1 MPTVN
6 VITHASPRLI
16 MNREPGFKQKYQK
29 IKKNAS
35 ILSYTRTNSYIYHFS
50 FGGPRRIKIKLV
62 PSVDFLPTVSA
73 LHAR

>member
-1 MPTVN
+1 MP
-6 VITHASPRLI
+6 HRDLI
-16 MNREPGFKQKYQK
+16 MNREPGFKQKYK
-29 IKKNAS
+29 TNAN